1 MYIQYRTT
9 GFKLPIMSLLL
20 KPNHAPALFQFSH
33 LSCFFINYVVFQEP
47 GIEFDRGDDW
57 MLYDDKRADST
68 DEFVPNADDDSDA
81 ESSSSDEAEEMEKR
95 KLGDSL
101 RLGKRSDLMDGDG
114 VQKFGR
120 HARLFEQMRLGK
132 RSRSED
138 EKPRDKKKSN
148 GKRLQ
153 LVRFGFTNS
162 SNYASK

>member
-9 GFKLPIMSLLL
+9 GFKLTIMSLLL

-33 LSCFFINYVVFQEP
+33 ISCFFINYDVFQEP

-153 LVRFGFTNS
+153 LVRFGFANS